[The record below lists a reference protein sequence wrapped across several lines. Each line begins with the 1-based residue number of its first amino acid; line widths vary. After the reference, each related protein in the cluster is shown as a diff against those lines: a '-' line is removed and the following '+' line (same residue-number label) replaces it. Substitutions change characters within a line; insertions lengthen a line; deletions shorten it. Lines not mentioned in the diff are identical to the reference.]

1 MKNAS
6 KSLRRNL
13 LKSML
18 VVPFAASWSTG
29 AYAQDFPTRPIRLI
43 APFSAGAST
52 DLLART
58 VANSMSK
65 TLGQPVV
72 VENKPGAGGMLAGDM
87 TAKAAADGYTFMLT
101 SAGIMTINQSIYKK
115 MPFDPLK
122 DLAPLTIAVR
132 LPLVIA
138 VHPSQPIK
146 NVNDLL
152 TLAAASPGK
161 LSYGSAGTGTSQ
173 HLAGEMFKVMGK
185 VDILHV
191 PYKGGAPAMND
202 LLGNQISMMFV
213 QTPSALAQFKAGKIR
228 LVAIGSPKRSPQ
240 FPGVP
245 TIAESGLPG
254 YNSDTWYGF
263 AMPAGVPPAIGS
275 KLHAAIVAALK
286 ENTARLEDEGF
297 VIDAGSQKAMGDTIK
312 SESVKWAEVIRAAK
326 IEAD

>member
-18 VVPFAASWSTG
+18 VVPFAANWSTG

-52 DLLART
+52 DFLART

-87 TAKAAADGYTFMLT
+87 TAKAPADGYTFMLT

-146 NVNDLL
+146 NVKDLL
-152 TLAAASPGK
+152 TLAAAQPGK

-213 QTPSALAQFKAGKIR
+213 QTPSALPQVKAGKIR
-228 LVAIGSPKRSPQ
+228 IVAIGSPKRSPQ
-240 FPGVP
+240 FPDVP